1 MEDAQVYVF
10 IYLFKW
16 FGSLNYPPLYI
27 SGDGLINLD
36 GEAPHHRSQYYSIEK
51 PTFSLV
57 WPVKVKLQALDD
69 NPVEL
74 VLFRSQSFKEL
85 SVDAETRVSES
96 KNFT

>member
-1 MEDAQVYVF
+1 VEDAQVYVF

-57 WPVKVKLQALDD
+57 
-69 NPVEL
+69 
-74 VLFRSQSFKEL
+74 
-85 SVDAETRVSES
+85 
-96 KNFT
+96 